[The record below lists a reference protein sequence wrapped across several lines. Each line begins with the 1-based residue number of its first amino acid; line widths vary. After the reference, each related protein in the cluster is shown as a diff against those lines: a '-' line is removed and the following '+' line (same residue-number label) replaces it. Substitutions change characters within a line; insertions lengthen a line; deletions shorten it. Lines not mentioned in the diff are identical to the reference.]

1 MDSLITSAISLAA
14 GGWDKV
20 KSPQIITGSAGG
32 STIKIAVTTWKLGI
46 LSINQPGNYS
56 TNYGWAMPLQL
67 VAPGTQFRH
76 GTHTD
81 SGFINMSTTE
91 IAVKLV
97 TFTGLLFTW
106 D

>member
-20 KSPQIITGSAGG
+20 KSPQIITGSADVA
-32 STIKIAVTTWKLGI
+32 TIRIAVTTWKLGI
-46 LSINQPGNYS
+46 LSINQPGNYD
-56 TNYGWAMPLQL
+56 TYYVWAMPLQL

-76 GTHTD
+76 GTHAD
-81 SGFINMSTTE
+81 SGFINMSTTIIE
-91 IAVKLV
+91 VRLV